1 MLTLRTSPT
10 LWYCAADY
18 VLPQGES
25 VPLVLLDAPDPFRE
39 EIVEVLN
46 ARRRCVASFP
56 CGKLNGGGE
65 GGGESRAWRDRAAG
79 RDDEPRISRTG
90 PE

>member
-39 EIVEVLN
+39 EIVGTQR
-46 ARRRCVASFP
+46 RRRCVASFP
-56 CGKLNGGGE
+56 CGKLNGGVK
-65 GGGESRAWRDRAAG
+65 AAVKAG
-79 RDDEPRISRTG
+79 LA
-90 PE
+90 